1 MDFKHIE
8 AFVKVI
14 ELGSFSKAA
23 EEIFLSQP
31 SVSTYINQLEQELG
45 ETLINR
51 STKEILPTYS
61 GKIFYENAKEILAL
75 KQRAVARI
83 KTVSGDFSGEIN
95 VLASSVPSQYILPKM
110 LARFREDY
118 PDIAFHVKQTDTLG
132 AAEGVASGIADIGF
146 TGSMVRKDKCAFN
159 EIMTERMIFIAPLN
173 QSFSEAKEYGLT
185 ELLYYHTFIS
195 REKGS
200 GTRTEYEEFFLSQ
213 DVDLSRVKGD
223 NTFDN
228 TQSIITAVINGLGV
242 AIVSEFAAQPFIDGG
257 MIMPL
262 KLKIDLPTRKFYYV
276 LKKGFSYSHLVNLLV
291 NFLKDDVEQNV
302 FAPKNDV

>member
-51 STKEILPTYS
+51 STKEIIPTYS

-75 KQRAVARI
+75 KQKAVARI

-118 PDIAFHVKQTDTLG
+118 PDISFHVRQTDTLG
-132 AAEGVASGIADIGF
+132 AAEGVAKGFADIGF
-146 TGSMVRKDKCAFN
+146 TGSIVKKDKCAFE
-159 EIMTERMIFIAPLN
+159 EIMTEQMVFIAPIN
-173 QSFSEAKEYGLT
+173 QSFSLDKAYSLT

-200 GTRTEYEEFFLSQ
+200 GTRSEYEDFFTSQ
-213 DVDLSRVKGD
+213 NIDLTRIQGD
-223 NTFDN
+223 NSFDN

-257 MIMPL
+257 MVMPL
-262 KLKIDLPTRKFYYV
+262 KLKTELPTRKFYYV
-276 LKKGFSYSHLVNLLV
+276 LRKGFSYSHLVNLLV
-291 NFLKDDVEQNV
+291 NFLKDDLEQNV
-302 FAPKNDV
+302 FAQENDA